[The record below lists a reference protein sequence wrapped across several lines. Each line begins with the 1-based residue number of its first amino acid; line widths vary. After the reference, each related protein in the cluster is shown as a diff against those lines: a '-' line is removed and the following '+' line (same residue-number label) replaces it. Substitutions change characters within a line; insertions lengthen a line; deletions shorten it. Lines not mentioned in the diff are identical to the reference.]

1 MGKKMQDEMEAAIG
15 LRVWDSGA
23 SEVGAEG
30 QGTECF
36 CSFLTS
42 QA

>member
-15 LRVWDSGA
+15 LRVCDSGA
-23 SEVGAEG
+23 SEVGASG

-36 CSFLTS
+36 FSLLRLR
-42 QA
+42 A